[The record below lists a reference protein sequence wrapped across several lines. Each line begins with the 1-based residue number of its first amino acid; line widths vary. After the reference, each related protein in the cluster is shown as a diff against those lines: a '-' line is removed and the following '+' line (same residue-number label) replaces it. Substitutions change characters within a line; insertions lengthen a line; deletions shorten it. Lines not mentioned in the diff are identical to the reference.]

1 MNKEICVLGRRD
13 ITEAMRV
20 ASGLTILGHRVKLI
34 FCSIVPGNETTKE
47 QVELLELAEIEP
59 LSAVEGNDMEVLSP
73 DAISHLIQAS
83 DGILSM

>member
-1 MNKEICVLGRRD
+1 MEEMYRD
-13 ITEAMRV
+13 MQKRLEMVI
-20 ASGLTILGHRVKLI
+20 KY
-34 FCSIVPGNETTKE
+34 FCSIVPDNETTKE

-73 DAISHLIQAS
+73 DAISHIIQAS